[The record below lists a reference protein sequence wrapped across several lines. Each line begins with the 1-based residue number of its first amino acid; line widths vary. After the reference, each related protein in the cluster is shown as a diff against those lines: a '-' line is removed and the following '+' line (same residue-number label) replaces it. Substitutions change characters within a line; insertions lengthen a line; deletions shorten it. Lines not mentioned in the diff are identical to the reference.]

1 LPVLIVV
8 APVGLVLS
16 RPPASNWMSGAVP
29 TEHATSNA
37 SPRAA
42 STQLAQ
48 WAAAIRTGDPER
60 QGQLRESVYPGAKLA
75 PRSMVNS
82 TSISPRE

>member
-37 SPRAA
+37 SAGGA

-48 WAAAIRTGDPER
+48 WAAAIRTDR
-60 QGQLRESVYPGAKLA
+60 A
-75 PRSMVNS
+75 N
-82 TSISPRE
+82 